1 MSMRSKWYAFGI
13 LREKVRKR
21 YNNMSIYNYISIG
34 SMLCMV
40 LLILVQ
46 TRGASLGAGLGSSG
60 EVNTERRGTDK
71 TIYQLTIIMAI
82 TFTLSL
88 LFGVIF

>member
-1 MSMRSKWYAFGI
+1 
-13 LREKVRKR
+13 
-21 YNNMSIYNYISIG
+21 MSIYNYVTIA
-34 SMLCMV
+34 SMILMA

-71 TIYQLTIIMAI
+71 TIYQLTIITAI
-82 TFTLSL
+82 VFVMSIL
-88 LFGVIF
+88 LGIIR